1 MRGAIPLSRTKVL
14 VMCAL
19 AITVAGIAV
28 LVAVATGSIASAS
41 STPIVTQN
49 DYSALVGTSA
59 GDASALMP
67 SSASAG
73 EGNRPIGSSATEL
86 NLGKPNLVVTIT
98 KSSEGG
104 VCVFVERHDARG
116 GGGSC
121 GTATLLST
129 GETAEVHEQ
138 NAPTV
143 LAGVVPDG
151 VSAVKVTYVDGS
163 SKTIPVI
170 HNGWAIEAAPNVL
183 ASTTDVTG
191 G

>member
-1 MRGAIPLSRTKVL
+1 MKAVVRWPGSKVL
-14 VMCAL
+14 LTCAL
-19 AITVAGIAV
+19 AITVAGAAV

-41 STPIVTQN
+41 STPAVAQS
-49 DYSALVGTSA
+49 DYSALVSASA
-59 GDASALMP
+59 GDASAWMP
-67 SSASAG
+67 PSASAG

-86 NLGKPNLVVTIT
+86 NLGKPNLVLTIA

-104 VCVFVERHDARG
+104 VCVFVERRGGRG

-121 GTATLLST
+121 GTAALLKT

-138 NAPTV
+138 SAPTV

-151 VSAVKVTYVDGS
+151 VSAVKVTFVDGS
-163 SKTIPVI
+163 SQTVPVV

>member
-1 MRGAIPLSRTKVL
+1 MKAVVPWSRSMVL
-14 VMCAL
+14 LTCAS
-19 AITVAGIAV
+19 AITLAGIAAFI
-28 LVAVATGSIASAS
+28 AVSTGSNASAS
-41 STPIVTQN
+41 STPEVTQD
-49 DYSALVGTSA
+49 DYSALLGTSA
-59 GDASALMP
+59 GDASASMP
-67 SSASAG
+67 PSASAG

-86 NLGKPNLVVTIT
+86 DLGKPNLTVTIT

-104 VCVFVERHDARG
+104 VCVFVERHGARG

-121 GTATLLST
+121 GTAALLGA

-151 VSAVKVTYVDGS
+151 VSAVKVSFVDGGS
-163 SKTIPVI
+163 QTVPVVD
-170 HNGWAIEAAPNVL
+170 NGWVIEDTPTAL
-183 ASTTDVTG
+183 AGTTDVTG